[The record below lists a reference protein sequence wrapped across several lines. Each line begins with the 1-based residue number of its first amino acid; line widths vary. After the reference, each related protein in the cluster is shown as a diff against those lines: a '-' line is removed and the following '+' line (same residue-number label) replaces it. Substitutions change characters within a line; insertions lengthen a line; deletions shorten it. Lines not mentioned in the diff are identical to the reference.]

1 MSWSSLVVSALSVT
15 VFLRSCSAQSCVMS
29 YIVAIVTSL
38 IVGWAVVFGVLVP
51 TSVTTMVSGDDILM
65 Y

>member
-1 MSWSSLVVSALSVT
+1 
-15 VFLRSCSAQSCVMS
+15 MS

-38 IVGWAVVFGVLVP
+38 IVGWAVVFGVVVS
-51 TSVTTMVSGDDILM
+51 TSVTAMVSGDGILM